1 MPCRTAA
8 LSWSLIRPRTSAP
21 KRRPTRS
28 GAITIKSRFRPRS
41 ATARIPCAFSTA
53 WTWWSL
59 ASWPRPSGGPTPSK
73 RPPARPLSG
82 RASAGRRSG
91 AIPARSAP
99 AAFSAAKL
107 LRSPSGALIAGVSLG
122 QNPIGLASVRDGRE
136 IVVAD
141 ADLLPVPGEDNLALI
156 STPKALQGQDRVALL
171 GFTPTGL
178 TPRELAVEPGGQT
191 LLATDNNSGQVQA
204 IDVGSLP

>member
-1 MPCRTAA
+1 M
-8 LSWSLIRPRTSAP
+8 
-21 KRRPTRS
+21 
-28 GAITIKSRFRPRS
+28 
-41 ATARIPCAFSTA
+41 
-53 WTWWSL
+53 
-59 ASWPRPSGGPTPSK
+59 
-73 RPPARPLSG
+73 
-82 RASAGRRSG
+82 
-91 AIPARSAP
+91 
-99 AAFSAAKL
+99 
-107 LRSPSGALIAGVSLG
+107 G